1 MVEIY
6 IEDGEML
13 RLQQS
18 SRDVERKVCGGEII
32 NMVLSQHLDSTG
44 GEAILKI

>member
-18 SRDVERKVCGGEII
+18 GRDEERKVCGGEIN
-32 NMVLSQHLDSTG
+32 NMVHSQHLHSTG